1 MSGGWGRQRHV
12 SAGKRDWAERY
23 GPWGVVTGAS
33 DGIGQALAIELARR
47 GLNLVLV
54 ARRRD
59 RLEALA
65 QELQDDFGIATR
77 VTAGDLGVDEEVDRV
92 LSSTEDLEIGLFAG
106 SAGFGTSG
114 PFLGND
120 LGAELGMLDVNC
132 RAVVTM
138 THHYGRR
145 FLAQGHGGLILLSS
159 LLAFQGT
166 PRASHYAATKAF
178 IQTLAEGL
186 ALELRPHGVDVLAS
200 APGPVSSGFAARAN
214 MEMGNAL
221 TPTVVASQTAN
232 ALGRRTTVRPGW
244 LSKLLEWSLSTLPRV
259 FRSRVVGKVMLGM
272 TKHQPT

>member
-1 MSGGWGRQRHV
+1 MNRGAWT
-12 SAGKRDWAERY
+12 ARY
-23 GPWGVVTGAS
+23 GPWAVVSGAS
-33 DGIGQALAIELARR
+33 DGIGRALAVELAQR
-47 GLNLVLV
+47 GLSLVLV
-54 ARRRD
+54 SRRRD
-59 RLEALA
+59 RLEAVA
-65 QELQDDFGIATR
+65 REVEEGFGVATR
-77 VTAGDLGVDEEVDRV
+77 VIAADLSSDEEIERV
-92 LSSTEDLEIGLFAG
+92 LSSTEDLEIGIFAG

-114 PFLGND
+114 PFLDNE
-120 LGAELGMLDVNC
+120 LTAELSMLELNC

-145 FLAQGHGGLILLSS
+145 FRAQGHGGLILLSS

-200 APGPVSSGFAARAN
+200 APGPVNSGFAARAD
-214 MEMGNAL
+214 MQMGKAL
-221 TPTVVASQTAN
+221 TPAIVASQTVG
-232 ALGRRTTVRPGW
+232 ALGKRTTVRPGW